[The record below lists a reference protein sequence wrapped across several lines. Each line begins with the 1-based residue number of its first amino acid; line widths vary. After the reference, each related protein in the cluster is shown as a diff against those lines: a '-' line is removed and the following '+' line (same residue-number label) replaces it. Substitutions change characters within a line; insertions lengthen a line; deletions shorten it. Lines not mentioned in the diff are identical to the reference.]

1 MATRL
6 PRLSCRIWSR
16 RWPPCRPRIPRS
28 TQFFRQWLETFA
40 GYVREVDYAS
50 ARPLFHP
57 DVLAFGTHNDV
68 IPGLDQWVT
77 TQWDNVWPK
86 TADFRFVHRPDLDP
100 GVVRWHDGDR
110 DRAVDEHGLSSR
122 RQRVSAPGPGHDG
135 VFKRWRWLAV
145 RAFAHVA
152 QSRCAAGK
160 PCQSAGEGL
169 VVSSAI
175 EMQKAPDM
183 PGAFLSRAA
192 VSLTPAGRSRPSAC
206 RRRRRRIRACRRAGA
221 ATRRPACPS

>member
-1 MATRL
+1 MASL
-6 PRLSCRIWSR
+6 PTANTEI
-16 RWPPCRPRIPRS
+16 

-86 TADFRFVHRPDLDP
+86 TADFRFVLDQASVLASSDGTMATVIVPWTSTGYHPD
-100 GVVRWHDGDR
+100 GS
-110 DRAVDEHGLSSR
+110 A
-122 RQRVSAPGPGHDG
+122 VSAPRPSHDG
-135 VFKRWRWLAV
+135 VFERWRWLAL

-160 PCQSAGEGL
+160 PRQSAGEGL
-169 VVSSAI
+169 VV
-175 EMQKAPDM
+175 P
-183 PGAFLSRAA
+183 L
-192 VSLTPAGRSRPSAC
+192 AGHIGRLKF
-206 RRRRRRIRACRRAGA
+206 
-221 ATRRPACPS
+221 